1 MIINLRTGDVVV
13 NNKRIHL
20 TKYEVLALSALNK
33 PDLTTLE
40 EIYESVYKAKP
51 NELKEYDKR
60 QIYVLLCRLKKKIK
74 EVIEIKSINGYG
86 YRLKIRE

>member
-13 NNKRIHL
+13 NDKRIHL

>member
-1 MIINLRTGDVVV
+1 MLNDGKGKFKSDI
-13 NNKRIHL
+13 
-20 TKYEVLALSALNK
+20 LNK
-33 PDLTTLE
+33 STG
-40 EIYESVYKAKP
+40 YYKKEKIFPITAKP

>member
-1 MIINLRTGDVVV
+1 MIINLKTGDVVV